1 MPEWYILARY
11 TTPPARC
18 SIAEPDG
25 AAACCSLIALF
36 AYPYSIARGDAS
48 ALASSHARVTSTANG
63 QQATACGRDTNR
75 DAYRA
80 CQALGQA
87 PGTDII
93 GVDRGVGGILRRI
106 GGVFRSHYLR
116 ILRASAVHLRSIIC
130 AFLHT
135 VANAPNAEGDQWRSW
150 LSPGCCIL
158 LRISDAF
165 SHITEMYQKCVDECK
180 LASQG
185 VCTVVCISERCIT
198 CCLGS
203 ILFECPRNV
212 Q

>member
-1 MPEWYILARY
+1 MHR
-11 TTPPARC
+11 
-18 SIAEPDG
+18 
-25 AAACCSLIALF
+25 
-36 AYPYSIARGDAS
+36 
-48 ALASSHARVTSTANG
+48 LASSHARVTSTANG

-165 SHITEMYQKCVDECK
+165 SHISEMYQKCVDECN